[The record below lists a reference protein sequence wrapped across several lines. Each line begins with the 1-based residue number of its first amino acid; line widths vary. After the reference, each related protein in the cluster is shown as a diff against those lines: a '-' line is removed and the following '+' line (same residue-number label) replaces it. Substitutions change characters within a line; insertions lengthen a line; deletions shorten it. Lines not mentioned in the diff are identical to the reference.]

1 MFTIATD
8 FFKLHDVCQIF
19 ALISYVLIYPSL
31 LASK

>member
-19 ALISYVLIYPSL
+19 ALISYVLIYIHHF
-31 LASK
+31 